1 MQLPSDT
8 GQLKIVHYPDA
19 RLRKKA
25 VAVECFDDRLRGVIR
40 RMFEVMREEKGV
52 GLAAPQIGL
61 SLRFFVMNATGE
73 PDDAL
78 VLVNP
83 CLSELKGAEEAE
95 EGCLSLPGVSVTV
108 RRATRARLSA
118 RDEHGRPIE
127 LEGEGL
133 IARIWQHEIDHLD
146 GVLIIDRM
154 GPGDE
159 LATRKALRALE
170 EAAAPSATAGRTA
183 RGKSARR

>member
-1 MQLPSDT
+1 MQLPIETD
-8 GQLKIVHYPDA
+8 QLKIVHYPDA
-19 RLRKKA
+19 RLRKKTLP
-25 VAVECFDDRLRGVIR
+25 VQEFDERLRGVIR
-40 RMFEVMREEKGV
+40 RMFEVMREERGV
-52 GLAAPQIGL
+52 GLAAPQVGL
-61 SLRFFVMNATGE
+61 SVRLFVMNPTGE
-73 PDDAL
+73 PRDAL
-78 VLVNP
+78 ALVNP
-83 CLSELKGAEEAE
+83 RLTELDGAEEAE

-118 RDEHGRPIE
+118 QDEHGRPIE

-133 IARIWQHEIDHLD
+133 AARIWQHEIDHLD

-170 EAAAPSATAGRTA
+170 EAAPRSALSQRAP
-183 RGKSARR
+183 RGKTRNR